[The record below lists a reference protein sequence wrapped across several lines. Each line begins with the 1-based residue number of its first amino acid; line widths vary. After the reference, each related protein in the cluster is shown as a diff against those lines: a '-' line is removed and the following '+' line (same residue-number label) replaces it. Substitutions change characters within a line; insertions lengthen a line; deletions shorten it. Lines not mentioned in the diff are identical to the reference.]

1 MKPSLYSL
9 VLQKRS
15 VHQIIKIA
23 SELGYE
29 GVEIWG
35 REPHVSQDISIERV
49 HEYRDIA
56 ASYGLP
62 IVGVAGYLGQFSTIS
77 ESDCEKNLE
86 ELKKYT
92 VVLNELGC
100 DLLRIWAGG
109 PNAFMA
115 QNYHYEKAAY
125 WLNKCCDIAK
135 DGGIRLGIEIHN
147 NTLVES
153 ADDALKLWNMVG
165 SDSLGFI
172 HDAGN
177 MYISDTDYGIDGLKK
192 LGTHLFHMHIKSE
205 ERVPEGTEGSFKS
218 LNRHGCE
225 YIRQVVIDEGKVDFN
240 AVFAALKEIGYS
252 GFMSCECFAYNKG
265 DIERSKQDIDS
276 MRRIM
281 SQL

>member
-1 MKPSLYSL
+1 MKPSLYTL

-15 VHQIIKIA
+15 VHQIFKIA
-23 SELGYE
+23 KELGYE

-35 REPHVSQDISIERV
+35 REPHVSQDTSIERCR
-49 HEYRDIA
+49 EYRDLSD
-56 ASYGLP
+56 SYGLP
-62 IVGVAGYLGQFSTIS
+62 IVGVAGYLGQFSMIS
-77 ESDCEKNLE
+77 EADCEKQLE

-100 DLLRIWAGG
+100 NLLRIWAGG
-109 PNAFMA
+109 PNSFMA

-125 WLNKCCDIAK
+125 WMAKASEIAK

-153 ADDALKLWNMVG
+153 AEDALKFWNMVG
-165 SDSLGFI
+165 SDALGFI

-177 MYISDTDYGIDGLKK
+177 MYISDYDYGADSIKK
-192 LGTHLFHMHIKSE
+192 LGNHLFHMHIKSE
-205 ERVPEGTEGSFKS
+205 ERVPEGSDGCFKS
-218 LNRHGCE
+218 LNRHGHE
-225 YIRQVVIDEGKVDFN
+225 YIRQVVIDEGKVDFES
-240 AVFAALKEIGYS
+240 VFKGLKETNYT
-252 GFMSCECFAYNKG
+252 GFMSCESFAYNKG
-265 DIERSKQDIDS
+265 DIERSKQDIAS